1 MKDWTARTDIGVLQ
15 GRRVLDTA
23 EGILIGL
30 RRYQPDAAFAE
41 LLDVSRRHTV
51 PVFAL
56 ATALIQ
62 LAGGTARPTG
72 SALSAWSSAEYEWGR
87 HLADSRGA

>member
-1 MKDWTARTDIGVLQ
+1 MKERTPNSGFSIPS

-30 RRYQPDAAFAE
+30 RRYRRDAAFSE
-41 LLDVSRRHTV
+41 LLDVSRRNAV

-56 ATALIQ
+56 ASALIELADGTERPADTAL
-62 LAGGTARPTG
+62 P
-72 SALSAWSSAEYEWGR
+72 AWSSAQREWGR
-87 HLADSRGA
+87 LLAESRNG

>member
-1 MKDWTARTDIGVLQ
+1 MNGWTPNTEGRVLS

-30 RRYQPDAAFAE
+30 RRYQPDAALSE
-41 LLDVSRRHTV
+41 LIDVSRRNAV

-56 ATALIQ
+56 ASALIE
-62 LAGGTARPTG
+62 LAGGAERPADTAPP
-72 SALSAWSSAEYEWGR
+72 AWSSAQREWGR
-87 HLADSRGA
+87 LLSESRSG